1 MIMDY
6 TEGTEQYKMERSK
19 KQMLWF
25 GIISLSMTFAG
36 LTSAYIV
43 SMERKDWLSDYD
55 FPVALII
62 STILIIISS
71 LTIFLAKKTILKGDK
86 NQGVLLLAI
95 TLGLGI
101 AFVISQFLG
110 FQNLI
115 DQGFYFTG
123 ETSNITT
130 TFIFLIAALHIVHVA
145 VGLFILFRLVI
156 GAMKD
161 KYTSES
167 YLGLSLGVTY
177 WHFVDILWCVLFILF
192 YFWK

>member
-1 MIMDY
+1 MDY

-25 GIISLSMTFAG
+25 GMISLSMTFAG

-55 FPVALII
+55 FPTALII
-62 STILIIISS
+62 STILIILSS
-71 LTIFLAKKTILKGDK
+71 LTIFLAKKIVLKGNK
-86 NQGVLLLAI
+86 NLGVILLAI

-145 VGLFILFRLVI
+145 VGLFILLRMLV
-156 GAMKD
+156 GAMQE
-161 KYTSES
+161 KYTPDS

>member
-6 TEGTEQYKMERSK
+6 TEGTEQYKLERSK

-25 GIISLSMTFAG
+25 GIISLTMTFAG

-43 SMERKDWLSDYD
+43 SMERRDWLSDYD
-55 FPVALII
+55 FPVALMI
-62 STILIIISS
+62 STLLIILSS
-71 LTIFLAKKTILKGDK
+71 VTIFLAKRAILKGEK
-86 NQGVLLLAI
+86 STGTLLLVL
-95 TLGLGI
+95 TLCLGV

-123 ETSNITT
+123 ETSTITT

-145 VGLFILFRLVI
+145 VGLFILFRLVL
-156 GAMKD
+156 GASKQ
-161 KYTSES
+161 KYTPDS

-177 WHFVDILWCVLFILF
+177 WHFVDILWCLLFILF